1 MRDQSEIWR
10 LRLWVWLPALLFFLA
25 NAVAFSIYR
34 FGYADRVQSLEA
46 DLGEAQE
53 QLQPQSLRRKEL
65 ERLIQRAGAADA
77 AVRQL
82 YDERFSTRSER
93 LTRVT
98 AEVKSLARK
107 AGLNPRQLSYPEEA
121 IEDYGLVKRSFVF
134 AVEGTY
140 LELRQFINLMELS
153 DSFLTLEAVTLSESG
168 GDTGPELRM
177 NLKIST
183 LFGQEGGA
191 EEIGAARRTA
201 ARDAADTSDASD
213 AADPGEG
220 REES

>member
-10 LRLWVWLPALLFFLA
+10 LRLWIWLPALLFFLA
-25 NAVAFSIYR
+25 NAVAFSVYR
-34 FGYADRVQSLEA
+34 FGYANRVESLEA
-46 DLGEAQE
+46 DLGEAKE
-53 QLQPQSLRRKEL
+53 QLQPQALRRKEL
-65 ERLIQRAGAADA
+65 ERLIQRAGAAEA
-77 AVRQL
+77 ALRQL
-82 YDERFSTRSER
+82 YDEQFSTRSER

-153 DSFLTLEAVTLSESG
+153 DSFLTLEAVTLSEAG
-168 GDTGPELRM
+168 RDTGPELRM

-183 LFGQEGGA
+183 LFAQEGGA
-191 EEIGAARRTA
+191 EEIGAARRATA
-201 ARDAADTSDASD
+201 TDVDTAGDADA
-213 AADPGEG
+213 GEG